1 MRLGNL
7 PVNLNLLPSA
17 ETDVTRQYRYYLVDQ
32 DAPEIAIR
40 FREEVERG
48 IRQIMRTPKLGTPV
62 RSAVPGL
69 RRWPVAGFDK
79 FSIYYFE
86 KRGELRVLHVLHG
99 SRNIG
104 RILRQVS
111 RSDYRD

>member
-1 MRLGNL
+1 MRLGKL
-7 PVNLNLLPSA
+7 PVKLNLLPPA
-17 ETDVTRQYRYYLVDQ
+17 EADVTRQYRYYLVDQ
-32 DAPEIAIR
+32 DAPEIAAR
-40 FREEVERG
+40 FREEVQRG
-48 IRQIMRTPKLGTPV
+48 IQQIMRTPKLGSPV

-86 KRGELRVLHVLHG
+86 RRGELRVLHVLHG

-104 RILRQVS
+104 RILRQAS
-111 RSDYRD
+111 PSDYRD